1 MSSRRQVLQALI
13 AGGLSLGSSGRVAA
27 QTTAPLARGVALGL
41 FHEDPL
47 WSYGGLL
54 RELRDLSATHVSLVP
69 AYYQD
74 HAGSTEIYSHP
85 RFSVPDETI
94 TRTIGEAH
102 ALRLAVMLF
111 PIVRLARPRKSS
123 EWRGTLAPDD
133 RAAWWTSY
141 ERLTLHLG
149 KLAQT
154 HKVAQFSVGSELST
168 LDGERDLTDW
178 RRLIGKV
185 RSSFRGKLTYSGNW
199 DHYEKVALYELCD
212 SVGMC
217 AYFPLAGRLSRPPFP
232 VEDLLAAWQKK
243 RVDLVAFAKAKQ
255 KPLLLTEVGYLSQR
269 GAAAWPWEEGA
280 EQPVDLEDQR
290 RAYEAFARAWQGEA
304 QLAGVYF
311 WNYYGFGGRA
321 SRGYTMRHKPAAQE
335 MERYFLSEPQRPAN
349 P

>member
-102 ALRLAVMLF
+102 ALGLAVMLF

-185 RSSFRGKLTYSGNW
+185 RSSFRGKLTYSDN
-199 DHYEKVALYELCD
+199 
-212 SVGMC
+212 
-217 AYFPLAGRLSRPPFP
+217 
-232 VEDLLAAWQKK
+232 
-243 RVDLVAFAKAKQ
+243 
-255 KPLLLTEVGYLSQR
+255 
-269 GAAAWPWEEGA
+269 
-280 EQPVDLEDQR
+280 
-290 RAYEAFARAWQGEA
+290 
-304 QLAGVYF
+304 
-311 WNYYGFGGRA
+311 
-321 SRGYTMRHKPAAQE
+321 
-335 MERYFLSEPQRPAN
+335 
-349 P
+349 